1 VLGKLELC
9 RHGSESASCRDGD
22 MTDALSSMEYPH
34 WLIIA
39 GAILLM
45 LGLVGLALRARSVED
60 DPSDMTN
67 VQEPSEPKA
76 DLTPAEV
83 YERNAKEKRRAR
95 WAERE
100 REEPANERPSIFGEE
115 SK

>member
-1 VLGKLELC
+1 
-9 RHGSESASCRDGD
+9 

-45 LGLVGLALRARSVED
+45 LGLVGLALRLRSVEA
-60 DPSDMTN
+60 DPNDMTN
-67 VQEPSEPKA
+67 DQEPSEPEA
-76 DLTPAEV
+76 DLAPVEV
-83 YERNAKEKRRAR
+83 YERTAKEKRRAR

-100 REEPANERPSIFGEE
+100 RALKEPANDSLSVFGEE

>member
-1 VLGKLELC
+1 
-9 RHGSESASCRDGD
+9 
-22 MTDALSSMEYPH
+22 MEYPH

-45 LGLVGLALRARSVED
+45 LGLVGLALRPRSVEAD
-60 DPSDMTN
+60 NSDMTN
-67 VQEPSEPKA
+67 DQEPSAPEA
-76 DLTPAEV
+76 DLTPAEA
-83 YERNAKEKRRAR
+83 YERTAKEKRRAR

-115 SK
+115 LK

>member
-1 VLGKLELC
+1 
-9 RHGSESASCRDGD
+9 

-45 LGLVGLALRARSVED
+45 LGLVGLALRLRSVEAD
-60 DPSDMTN
+60 LNDMTN
-67 VQEPSEPKA
+67 DQEPSEPET

-83 YERNAKEKRRAR
+83 YERTAKEKRRAR

-100 REEPANERPSIFGEE
+100 RDLKEPASDGPSIFGEE

>member
-1 VLGKLELC
+1 M
-9 RHGSESASCRDGD
+9 D
-22 MTDALSSMEYPH
+22 YPH

-39 GAILLM
+39 GAVLLM
-45 LGLVGLALRARSVED
+45 LGLVGLALRARSVEAN
-60 DPSDMTN
+60 PSDMTN
-67 VQEPSEPKA
+67 DHEPSEPET

-83 YERNAKEKRRAR
+83 YERTAKEKRRAR

-100 REEPANERPSIFGEE
+100 RDLAEPASDRPNMFDEE

>member
-1 VLGKLELC
+1 
-9 RHGSESASCRDGD
+9 

-45 LGLVGLALRARSVED
+45 LGLGGLALRPRSVEA
-60 DPSDMTN
+60 DPSDVTK
-67 VQEPSEPKA
+67 SELET

-83 YERNAKEKRRAR
+83 YERTAKEKRRAR

-100 REEPANERPSIFGEE
+100 RDLEEPANDRPNMFDEE